1 MTNLKGFSRSKYW
14 IASSNNTV
22 RRGLKFE
29 IMETVMNIEESKDII
44 RKVVGQA
51 LQTNESVN
59 DDMALVGGNSQL
71 DSMKL
76 VEVCLSL
83 EDEADDIGFEFDW
96 TSDATMSKSRSM
108 FRTVENLA
116 TEFFDQWKNQQ

>member
-1 MTNLKGFSRSKYW
+1 
-14 IASSNNTV
+14 
-22 RRGLKFE
+22 
-29 IMETVMNIEESKDII
+29 MNIEESKDII